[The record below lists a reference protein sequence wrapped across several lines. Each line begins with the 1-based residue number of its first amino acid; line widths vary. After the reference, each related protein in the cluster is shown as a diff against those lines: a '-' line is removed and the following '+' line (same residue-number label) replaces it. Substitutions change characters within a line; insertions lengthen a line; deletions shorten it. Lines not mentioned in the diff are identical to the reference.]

1 MNTTYLAAESG
12 GLAVEASG
20 FFLENVWIIPAIMAV
35 SFAIILG
42 FGKRMPRGGSE
53 VGIAAVGV
61 CFVLALLTAGQWI
74 GQVNEAANCT
84 PETCDYIESPID
96 GVDHQGDAG
105 YIPVDYKAYADDQ
118 AHAPTKPTLTTA
130 KATTPIRCPL
140 RRGCLPL
147 DPMQGRRR
155 RSASASRLHRGR
167 SRQHALQQ

>member
-61 CFVLALLTAGQWI
+61 CFILALLTAGQWI

-84 PETCDYIESPID
+84 PETCDYIEYSID

-118 AHAPTKPTLTTA
+118 AHAADDSP
-130 KATTPIRCPL
+130 R
-140 RRGCLPL
+140 
-147 DPMQGRRR
+147 
-155 RSASASRLHRGR
+155 
-167 SRQHALQQ
+167 